1 MSEHEADILLNVKKD
16 VSVEVISDIETLAIT
31 NYEQAIFDMNHQIDL
46 LLSHAD
52 NLDYL
57 VAVASGLLYGALDIV
72 WTGEFSLIEGREA

>member
-1 MSEHEADILLNVKKD
+1 MSEHEADILLNVKND
-16 VSVEVISDIETLAIT
+16 VSVEVISDIETLAMT
-31 NYEQAIFDMNHQIDL
+31 NYEQAIFDLNHQIDL
-46 LLSHAD
+46 LSSHAD